1 MPMNYPG
8 VDDAHTAERLRR
20 QTNRRTVYTIDIRIA
35 EPNNA
40 AAHIS
45 LLNWLNDNQYI
56 KDNARLTVKPPASGA
71 AMGTGLDVI
80 QLALGSGF
88 DLANLVLA
96 IAEWREKVKGAAA
109 AISVQVGDARSTVL
123 SPDDMDNKNLVRR
136 ALAGAPDPRKS
147 SCVLIGV
154 SDYAKLPRLRA
165 VEQNIRQLEEA
176 LTDPTIWGI
185 PADRVHTVGYPQPAA
200 AIREAISTAA
210 GEASDTLLIY
220 YAGHGLYDK
229 VDKLLLALPEATGN
243 DKSGTI
249 PWNELAELIRHDNS
263 SRRIVWLDTCYAGLA
278 LPDKETP
285 PDLHE
290 VAEFEGAYMLVAAQK
305 HEEASAPDGEKCTA
319 FTGELL
325 NVLRN
330 GIAPG
335 PPAKEFLSLN
345 EIHQEVRDAL
355 VKKHRSQPD
364 RHDPGRVGH
373 RPHFQNNAI
382 AQRATRDP
390 RSESAR
396 GWRPPRWPVRYAVG
410 AGSAALLIL
419 LIVLL
424 LVIQP
429 WSSASNSLGGV
440 KTPPTLNPLGGVNLF
455 NYCSLQGSAGSPAY
469 AVADSSTK
477 CVQKINLD
485 SACSYTYSNLPK
497 QTFELTNP
505 ADPDSGVCINSA
517 TNSKEGGISN
527 MTGYCASITKAI
539 GVTATARNT
548 DYVNTWVC
556 QVPINMNLACDE
568 TYDNTPNMVAHEA
581 DGIWTC
587 YD

>member
-1 MPMNYPG
+1 
-8 VDDAHTAERLRR
+8 VH
-20 QTNRRTVYTIDIRIA
+20 TIDIRIA

-45 LLNWLNDNQYI
+45 LLNWLNENQYI
-56 KDNARLTVKPPASGA
+56 KDNARLTVKPPASGIT
-71 AMGTGLDVI
+71 MGVGLDVI
-80 QLALGSGF
+80 QLALSSGF
-88 DLANLVLA
+88 DLANLVVA

-123 SPDDMDNKNLVRR
+123 SPDDMGNKNLVRR
-136 ALAGAPDPRKS
+136 ALAGAPDPQKS

-176 LTDPTIWGI
+176 LTDPAIWGI
-185 PADRVHTVGYPQPAA
+185 PADRVHTVGYPQPPA

-210 GEASDTLLIY
+210 GEASDTLLVY

-249 PWNELAELIRHDNS
+249 PWGELAKLIREANS

-285 PDLHE
+285 PDLLG
-290 VAEFEGAYMLVAAQK
+290 VADVEGAYMLVAAQK
-305 HEEASAPDGEKCTA
+305 HEEASAPDGEQCTV

-325 NVLRN
+325 DVLRN

-355 VKKHRSQPD
+355 AKKHRSQPD
-364 RHDPGRVGH
+364 RHDPGRIGH
-373 RPHFQNNAI
+373 RPHFQNNAV
-382 AQRATRDP
+382 AQKAARAS

-396 GWRPPRWPVRYAVG
+396 DWRPPSWPVRYAVG
-410 AGSAALLIL
+410 AGSAALLIV

-424 LVIQP
+424 LVFQP
-429 WSSASNSLGGV
+429 WSSPSNAAV
-440 KTPPTLNPLGGVNLF
+440 PANALGGVNLS
-455 NYCSLQGSAGSPAY
+455 NYCASQGSAGSAY
-469 AVADSSTK
+469 VVADSSAD

-485 SACSYTYSNLPK
+485 SACTYTYSIAT
-497 QTFELTNP
+497 QTIKFQ
-505 ADPDSGVCINSA
+505 DPSDAYSGVCFNSA
-517 TNSKEGGISN
+517 TNSKEGGIPDMS
-527 MTGYCASITKAI
+527 GYCRTTTKAI
-539 GVTATARNT
+539 GVTATAINA
-548 DYVNTWVC
+548 DYMNTWVC
-556 QVPINMNLACDE
+556 QVPINMDLACDE
-568 TYDNTPNMVAHEA
+568 TYGNTANIVAREA
-581 DGIWTC
+581 YGSWTC

>member
-1 MPMNYPG
+1 
-8 VDDAHTAERLRR
+8 VHT
-20 QTNRRTVYTIDIRIA
+20 IGIRIA
-35 EPNNA
+35 EPNNSA
-40 AAHIS
+40 AYIS

-56 KDNARLTVKPPASGA
+56 KDNARLTVKPPAPGA
-71 AMGTGLDVI
+71 TMGTGLDVI
-80 QLALGSGF
+80 QLALSSGF

-96 IAEWREKVKGAAA
+96 IAEWRGKAKETAA
-109 AISVQVGDARSTVL
+109 AISVQAGDARSTVL
-123 SPDDMDNKNLVRR
+123 SLDDMGNKNLVRR
-136 ALAGAPDPRKS
+136 ALAGAPDPQKS

-165 VEQNIRQLEEA
+165 VEQNILQLEEA
-176 LTDPTIWGI
+176 LTDPAIWGI

-200 AIREAISTAA
+200 AIREAISSAA
-210 GEASDTLLIY
+210 GEASDTLLVY

-243 DKSGTI
+243 NKSGTVS
-249 PWNELAELIRHDNS
+249 WNELAELIRDANS
-263 SRRIVWLDTCYAGLA
+263 SRRIVWLDCCYAGLA

-285 PDLHE
+285 PDLLG
-290 VAEFEGAYMLVAAQK
+290 VAEVEGTYMLVAAQK
-305 HEEASAPDGEKCTA
+305 HEEASAPDAEKCTA

-330 GIAPG
+330 GITPG
-335 PPAKEFLSLN
+335 PPTKEFLSLN
-345 EIHQEVRDAL
+345 EIHQEARDAL

-364 RHDPGRVGH
+364 RHDPGHIGH
-373 RPHFQNNAI
+373 RPHFQNNATT
-382 AQRATRDP
+382 QKATRTP

-396 GWRPPRWPVRYAVG
+396 GWRPPSWPVRYVVG

-429 WSSASNSLGGV
+429 WAS
-440 KTPPTLNPLGGVNLF
+440 PLNPLGGVDLTS
-455 NYCSLQGSAGSPAY
+455 YCSLQGSTGSPAY
-469 AVADSSTK
+469 VVADASTE

-485 SACSYTYSNLPK
+485 SACSYTYPNIAN
-497 QTFELTNP
+497 QRFEFTNP
-505 ADPDSGVCINSA
+505 SDPDSGICINPA
-517 TNSKEGGISN
+517 TNSTIGGIAN
-527 MTGYCASITKAI
+527 MSGYCATLTKAT
-539 GVTATARNT
+539 GVRATAQNP
-548 DYVNTWVC
+548 DYQNTWVC

-568 TYDNTPNMVAHEA
+568 TYANTPNMVAREVN
-581 DGIWTC
+581 GSWTC